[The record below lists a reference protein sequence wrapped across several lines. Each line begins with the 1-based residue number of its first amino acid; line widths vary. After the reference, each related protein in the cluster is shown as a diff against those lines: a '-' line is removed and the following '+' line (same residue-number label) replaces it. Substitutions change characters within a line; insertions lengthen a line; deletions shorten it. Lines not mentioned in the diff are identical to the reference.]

1 MSETILVVDD
11 EPEIRSLFE
20 RYLTSEGFRVLAV
33 PDGATMRHTL
43 ETEAVDLIIL
53 DLGLPR
59 EDGLSLLRYLRE
71 ASQIPVIIVT
81 GKGDPIDRVVG
92 LEVGADDYI
101 VKPFLNREL
110 LARAKAVLRRT
121 KGVPGEAAPA
131 APTGGP
137 IEILAFNGWRVD
149 VTGRRLSSPT
159 GEDIRLTSAEFD
171 LLLALV
177 RNAGRPMSRD
187 QLLETVHGRDWS
199 PIDRSIDVH
208 VANLRRKIEDNP
220 RQPTVIITIR
230 NIGYALGA
238 TVTRG

>member
-11 EPEIRSLFE
+11 EPEIRSLFD
-20 RYLTSEGFRVLAV
+20 RYLSSEGFRVLAV
-33 PDGATMRHTL
+33 PDGATMRQAL
-43 ETEAVDLIIL
+43 ESGPVDLIIL

-71 ASQIPVIIVT
+71 TSQIPVIIVT

-92 LEVGADDYI
+92 LEVGADDYV

-110 LARAKAVLRRT
+110 LAPVKAVLRRT
-121 KGVPGEAAPA
+121 KVGPGDAPA
-131 APTGGP
+131 TGPAAGP
-137 IEILAFNGWRVD
+137 VEILSFNGWRVD
-149 VTGRRLSSPT
+149 VTGRRLSTPD
-159 GEDIRLTSAEFD
+159 GKDVRLTSAEFD

-187 QLLETVHGRDWS
+187 PLLETVHDRDWS

-230 NIGYALGA
+230 NVGYALGA
-238 TVTRG
+238 TVTRA